1 MKNIGAA
8 GLQGEGPQGRPPQA
22 AVAGRPQAA
31 PQPRL
36 RRGALRAAVRGL
48 HGVSEEQSRRACA
61 AGGPA
66 QPPDEVRLPAA
77 NPRGA
82 RPQGALCA
90 APFPPAQSQ
99 KRESSSSADFWL
111 VRVYRGMRMRQAGSR
126 VSRQGLPSTPRDAAK
141 PSCSKSCWL
150 WRLYEPKG

>member
-1 MKNIGAA
+1 MVLLVSIIHQKEVFSRGRA
-8 GLQGEGPQGRPPQA
+8 GLRGGPPRSPGCAGAPCGPLCGACTGLARSRAGGLVQPVGRRSRRTKS
-22 AVAGRPQAA
+22 GS
-31 PQPRL
+31 PRL
-36 RRGALRAAVRGL
+36 RRG
-48 HGVSEEQSRRACA
+48 E
-61 AGGPA
+61 
-66 QPPDEVRLPAA
+66 
-77 NPRGA
+77 PRGA
-82 RPQGALCA
+82 RPQGARCA

-126 VSRQGLPSTPRDAAK
+126 VSRQGLPSTPREAAK

>member
-1 MKNIGAA
+1 MRGGTARSPGCAGAPCGPLCGACTGRREGTEAGRRISKGQGQGCKVGRMAA
-8 GLQGEGPQGRPPQA
+8 GASGGLVRP
-22 AVAGRPQAA
+22 V
-31 PQPRL
+31 
-36 RRGALRAAVRGL
+36 GA
-48 HGVSEEQSRRACA
+48 
-61 AGGPA
+61 A

-77 NPRGA
+77 SPRGA
-82 RPQGALCA
+82 RPQGAHCA